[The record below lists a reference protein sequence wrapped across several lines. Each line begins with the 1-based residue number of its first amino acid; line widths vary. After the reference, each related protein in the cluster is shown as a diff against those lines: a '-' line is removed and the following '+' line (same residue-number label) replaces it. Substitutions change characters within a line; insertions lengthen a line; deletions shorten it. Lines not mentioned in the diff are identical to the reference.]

1 MRPIITVTFVLSS
14 ATLPGALAGCN
25 KLCVENDCMFTE
37 TEWNLVKTMSPLPD
51 PPPDPTNHVV
61 GNQQAETL
69 GRKLLYENR
78 YSTALKVASTLG
90 AVGEPAKVACES
102 CHKATASFVDT
113 RSAPNNMS
121 LGVSWTLR
129 NAPMLVNTVYYDWH
143 NWAGNRRALWE
154 QAGGSPETGT
164 NTAGDRCTYAHMLWD
179 HYRDEY
185 NAVFTETPLPERLD
199 PDSTDPLPAKC
210 KPSAN
215 PTTMPGAWEGMSSA
229 DKDTITRIMCN
240 QGKAVAAFE
249 TLLVSRNA
257 PFDAYVAGT
266 GDISLKAKR
275 GLRLFVGK
283 AACVNCHSGAFF
295 TDQKFHNLGVP
306 QVGNNVPVTD
316 QGRLESVKELP
327 GRLCKVNSPLVSD
340 DPNVDWLDGINTDN
354 PDPADLGRFRT
365 GSLRNVTQSAP
376 YMHTGGFATLRDVIA
391 FYNSGGEDAGFVGT
405 KDPRIKP
412 LGLSE
417 SEIDELVEFLDTL
430 TGEALPGELTSTP
443 QLPP

>member
-1 MRPIITVTFVLSS
+1 MRPIITVSFVLSS
-14 ATLPGALAGCN
+14 VTLGAALAGCN
-25 KLCVENDCMFTE
+25 TLCVDKDCMFTE

-51 PPPDPTNHVV
+51 PTRDLTNHVV
-61 GNQQAETL
+61 GDQQAETL
-69 GRKLLYENR
+69 GRKLLYETR

-90 AVGEPAKVACES
+90 AVGDTAKVACES
-102 CHKATASFVDT
+102 CHKATASYVDI
-113 RSAPNNMS
+113 RSTPNNMS

-185 NAVFTETPLPERLD
+185 NAVFPETPLPDRLD
-199 PDSTDPLPAKC
+199 PAATGALPAKC

-215 PTTMPGAWEGMSSA
+215 PTTMPGPWEAMTSD
-229 DKDTITRIMCN
+229 DKDSITRIMCN

-283 AACVNCHSGAFF
+283 AACANCHLGSFF
-295 TDQKFHNLGVP
+295 TDQKFHNLGIP
-306 QVGNNVPVTD
+306 QTGANVPATD
-316 QGRLESVKELP
+316 QGRLEAIKELP
-327 GRLCKVNSPLVSD
+327 GRLCKANGPFSD
-340 DPNVDWLDGINTDN
+340 DMSVGVEWLNGIND
-354 PDPADLGRFRT
+354 PDDPTDLGRFRT

-391 FYNSGGEDAGFVGT
+391 FYNSGGEDAGFLGT

-417 SEIDELVEFLDTL
+417 TEIDELIEFLDTL
-430 TGEALPGELTSTP
+430 TGEALPGELTSAP